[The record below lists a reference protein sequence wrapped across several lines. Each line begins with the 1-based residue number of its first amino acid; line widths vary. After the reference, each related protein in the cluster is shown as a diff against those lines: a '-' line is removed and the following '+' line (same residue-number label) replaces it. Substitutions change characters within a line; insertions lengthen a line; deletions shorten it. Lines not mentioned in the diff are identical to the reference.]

1 MNANISPGSWSRTAA
16 GCPHMFRCGNGVF
29 LDGAFSF
36 LALKQRTSE
45 SNHHKFGDLT
55 NKHSGLIQNSGDGL
69 WPKGRYRSWS
79 QLQWKNRSGPPIHRK
94 HSFYSGFKKQP
105 AGSSKSIFY
114 PNKLKGSILHVHD
127 QPFVGWYHWSPTG
140 TTSLKEGPFFFRWLQ
155 GSLHG
160 QVRIKGQEFFYQYWT
175 AELKTGSSE
184 RWGAAGWLKP

>member
-1 MNANISPGSWSRTAA
+1 
-16 GCPHMFRCGNGVF
+16 
-29 LDGAFSF
+29 
-36 LALKQRTSE
+36 
-45 SNHHKFGDLT
+45 
-55 NKHSGLIQNSGDGL
+55 
-69 WPKGRYRSWS
+69 
-79 QLQWKNRSGPPIHRK
+79 
-94 HSFYSGFKKQP
+94 
-105 AGSSKSIFY
+105 
-114 PNKLKGSILHVHD
+114 LKGSILHVHD

>member
-1 MNANISPGSWSRTAA
+1 MNANIFPGSWSRTAA
-16 GCPHMFRCGNGVF
+16 GCPRMFRCGNGVF

-105 AGSSKSIFY
+105 AGASRSIFY
-114 PNKLKGSILHVHD
+114 PNKLKGSILRVHD

-140 TTSLKEGPFFFRWLQ
+140 TTSLKEGPWPGEDQRARVFLPILDRWVEDRQL
-155 GSLHG
+155 G
-160 QVRIKGQEFFYQYWT
+160 
-175 AELKTGSSE
+175 ATGTMGTDQSS
-184 RWGAAGWLKP
+184 WLLVKP